1 MPLTWGLQGLKGLTR
16 LFLPVNVI
24 LLFFLRKRAVRQLL
38 NIYAPK
44 SLNAIFKQILW
55 IRCQQLLFQRNV
67 AKKLSA
73 WKQFFCLTLMITS
86 TIVNKSF
93 QRVLFQDFSHSDNL
107 TFLLV
112 FTIHWIMFS
121 SVWNML
127 IQLKIIVG
135 SRLLRTAQ
143 RSSRRIHQ
151 HHRKSFCK
159 RPPLGRLLKIA
170 GHHYLLEE

>member
-1 MPLTWGLQGLKGLTR
+1 MHQKAWMPSSNRYRGSDVSNYCFKEMLPRNFRPENNFFVWLWWWLLLLSTR
-16 LFLPVNVI
+16 VS
-24 LLFFLRKRAVRQLL
+24 KE
-38 NIYAPK
+38 
-44 SLNAIFKQILW
+44 
-55 IRCQQLLFQRNV
+55 
-67 AKKLSA
+67 
-73 WKQFFCLTLMITS
+73 
-86 TIVNKSF
+86 
-93 QRVLFQDFSHSDNL
+93 SDDL

-121 SVWNML
+121 SVWNMS
-127 IQLKIIVG
+127 IQLKIIAG

-143 RSSRRIHQ
+143 RSSRGIHQ

>member
-1 MPLTWGLQGLKGLTR
+1 MPLVVFIDCVPLTWGLQGLKGLAR

-67 AKKLSA
+67 AKKLLA
-73 WKQFFCLTLMITS
+73 WKQFFCLTLMMTS
-86 TIVNKSF
+86 AIVNQSF
-93 QRVLFQDFSHSDNL
+93 QRVLYQDFSHSDDL
-107 TFLLV
+107 TFLSV

-127 IQLKIIVG
+127 IQLKNHCG
-135 SRLLRTAQ
+135 
-143 RSSRRIHQ
+143 
-151 HHRKSFCK
+151 K
-159 RPPLGRLLKIA
+159 
-170 GHHYLLEE
+170 

>member
-1 MPLTWGLQGLKGLTR
+1 MPLVVFIDCVPLTWGLQGLKGLTR

-55 IRCQQLLFQRNV
+55 TRCQQLLFQRNV

-73 WKQFFCLTLMITS
+73 WKQFFCLTLMMTS

-121 SVWNML
+121 SV
-127 IQLKIIVG
+127 
-135 SRLLRTAQ
+135 
-143 RSSRRIHQ
+143 
-151 HHRKSFCK
+151 
-159 RPPLGRLLKIA
+159 
-170 GHHYLLEE
+170 